1 MGEKPNKISQV
12 VHSHRLP
19 RHSVAD
25 SPTPFPAVEDSE
37 FCQNHSCPVNYCYN
51 HGHCDISGPP
61 GCQPTCT
68 CAPAFTGNRC
78 FLAGNNF
85 TPIVSKGMADCSFCA
100 SPSRLSCLGMMGTLV
115 YEARVPQ
122 RHRSEL
128 HVVSLGLEDMVRAAV
143 PSAEDRPRWK
153 KPQECRE
160 SLLCDVWKHR
170 LSIKCCWPASLGRK

>member
-1 MGEKPNKISQV
+1 MPCPVQRRKNTYLQTERLHYRETRGEDVGKIVWGSEWPASTIQNRRAWGRNQTRYPRARLRQA

-25 SPTPFPAVEDSE
+25 SPTPFPAVEISE

-61 GCQPTCT
+61 DCQPTCT

-85 TPIVSKGMADCSFCA
+85 TPIIYKGMADCSCCA

-115 YEARVPQ
+115 YEA
-122 RHRSEL
+122 
-128 HVVSLGLEDMVRAAV
+128 
-143 PSAEDRPRWK
+143 
-153 KPQECRE
+153 
-160 SLLCDVWKHR
+160 
-170 LSIKCCWPASLGRK
+170 